1 MSSKVV
7 TGSAGFI
14 GSTLAQR
21 LLDDGCDVVGIDCIT
36 DYYDPERKRQ
46 NLKLLR
52 NYDNF
57 TFVEADLRTDV
68 SLVDAVVAE
77 CDVIYHQAG
86 QPGVRSSWSDG
97 FAEYVDRNVLATQ
110 RLLESVRGRT
120 DLTFV
125 YASSSSVYGNA
136 ASWPCTE
143 QSVPRPFSPYG
154 VTKLSAEHLVSLYA
168 ENFGLHSTSLRYFT
182 VYGPRQ
188 RPDMAFTKFI
198 ESAQSGEE
206 LTLYGDGTQVR
217 DFTYVDDIVEANIL
231 AATSRPS
238 GQVYNLSGATHAT
251 VNDVIRVLG
260 DIHGAPIGVNRIGS
274 QAGDVR
280 RTDGDSAKIKAEL
293 GWKPTVG
300 LEEGLAR
307 QYDWCLSRSENSA

>member
-21 LLDDGCDVVGIDCIT
+21 LLDDGCDVVGIDCMT
-36 DYYDPERKRQ
+36 DYYDPERKQQ

-68 SLVDAVVAE
+68 ALVDAVVAE

-97 FAEYVDRNVLATQ
+97 FSEYVDRNVLATQ

-136 ASWPCTE
+136 ATWPCTE

-198 ESAQSGEE
+198 ESAQSGGE

-231 AATSRPS
+231 AATSSPS
-238 GQVYNLSGATHAT
+238 GQIYNLSGATHAT
-251 VNDVIRVLG
+251 VNDVIRVLE

-280 RTDGDSAKIKAEL
+280 RTDGDSSKIRTEL

-307 QYDWCLSRSENSA
+307 QYDWCRSRIGNNA